1 MKRKKSTALF
11 LALLMIASV
20 FLNAT
25 SVFAEGEQPSPELN
39 QPIENVEIED
49 KKDDLEEV
57 KVEKEKK
64 DSEKTEAN
72 EELNKNNGLEISE
85 EEVHEAVG
93 EPAPGKKFTLTKE
106 SGGTVTTVGSYDK
119 FYDAVS
125 AMDVNDASSFFT
137 IYVNKDATI
146 PEGEMGGYHRSN
158 NKFKLTS
165 GEGGPYTLTREGE
178 WGILAIQENSELTIE
193 NITLDGSGTSE
204 CLFISNNGKVTIG
217 NKATLQNFVD
227 SAKEDGPAI
236 HMTGSSTLNIEE
248 GAVIKDNKSD
258 QKDGY
263 SAGVIYASENSTV
276 NIKGGEFTNN
286 HSNVKDGGVI
296 RSGSNAVV
304 NISGGTFKKNT
315 AKRLGGV
322 IQAYGKVNISGG
334 TFEGNEASTGGVIYA
349 KNVSIQNAKFLTNKA
364 NWGGAVFASKK
375 LTLNET
381 TFNNNVANSA
391 GGALYLQGEGD
402 IKDSEF
408 TGNSSASD
416 GGAVYCKNAD
426 LNVDGSTFDNNKS
439 NEGRGGALFLTGQ
452 NNYTIKNST
461 IKNNKAK
468 DIGGG
473 ITALLGNLNV
483 ENSTIESNNSESLGG
498 GITSVAQRMI
508 NLNKCLIKDNTGHGA
523 GGAFVG
529 TGGTPIKGTVN
540 IKGTEFNG
548 NDTGEAGDQT
558 ELLGG
563 GLYIDA
569 DITANISDSSKFIN
583 NKSGM
588 GGAIFDASLDYND
601 PADTSKYQNL
611 KIDKTTLFKGN
622 IARAGLFAPPS
633 NYDKFTNLAFSDD
646 SDTPYNKHMSKSIL
660 NNYDINYKGGLLIVY
675 DANGGKFEDGK
686 SEKTET
692 HKVNDEITIAVA
704 PAREGYKFAGWK
716 GTKIGADDSSAKELM
731 LKPGDKFKLDCN
743 YIFLAQWEEEKP
755 QPKPEPQPQVEETR
769 NGIRFNFDSQKLNKE
784 ETHIAYIK
792 GYPDNT
798 VRPEGNI
805 TRAEAVTML
814 VRLKGYPIIEGQG
827 IYKDVAKDEWYA
839 PYIEAAYRKGILE
852 EKEGENFR
860 PDEKITRGELAQL
873 ISHVDKKNDAKAP
886 FTDIEGYKYQKAID
900 QNYGNKR
907 ILGYPDNTFK
917 PDAEITRAETAA
929 MLNRLFERSVKE
941 EGLKDVEID
950 GFKDLKD
957 KNYWAYYEIIE
968 ASHTHTYVRIR
979 PNTVEELWKTII
991 K

>member
-25 SVFAEGEQPSPELN
+25 PVFAENEQDVPELN
-39 QPIENVEIED
+39 QSVKKVEEVKAED
-49 KKDDLEEV
+49 KKDNPEEV
-57 KVEKEKK
+57 KVEEEKK
-64 DSEKTEAN
+64 DSEKTEAS
-72 EELNKNNGLEISE
+72 EELNKNDGLEISE
-85 EEVHEAVG
+85 EEVPEVVG
-93 EPAPGKKFTLTKE
+93 EPAAEAFTLTKE
-106 SGGTVTTVGSYDK
+106 SGGTLTTVGSYNK
-119 FYDAVS
+119 FYDAVN
-125 AMDVNDASSFFT
+125 AMDINDASSFFT
-137 IYVNKDATI
+137 IYVNKNATI
-146 PEGEMGGYHRSN
+146 PAEEKGGYFRTN
-158 NKFKLTS
+158 NKFRITS
-165 GEGGPYTLTREGE
+165 GTGGPYTLKREGT
-178 WGILAIQENSELTIE
+178 WGLLGIQTDAELTVD
-193 NITLDGSGTSE
+193 NITLDGSGSTQ
-204 CLFISNNGKVTIG
+204 CFFISNNGKVTIDKG
-217 NKATLQNFVD
+217 AILQNFVD
-227 SAKEDGPAI
+227 RDNEDGPAI
-236 HMTGSSTLNIEE
+236 HMTGSSTLNIED
-248 GAVIKDNKSD
+248 GVVIKDNKSD
-258 QKDGY
+258 QTDGY
-263 SAGVIYASENSTV
+263 SAGVIYAAENSTV
-276 NIKGGEFTNN
+276 NIKGGEFKNN
-286 HSNVKDGGVI
+286 HSNGKDGGVI
-296 RSGSNAVV
+296 RSASNAVV
-304 NISGGTFKKNT
+304 NISGGIFKNNT

-334 TFEGNEASTGGVIYA
+334 TFEGNEATTGGVIYA
-349 KNVSIQNAKFLTNKA
+349 KNASIQNTKFLTNKA
-364 NWGGAVFASKK
+364 TWGGAVFASKK

-408 TGNSSASD
+408 TGNSSESD
-416 GGAVYCKNAD
+416 GGTIYCKNAN
-426 LNVDGSTFDNNKS
+426 LNVDGCTFDNNKS
-439 NEGRGGALFLTGQ
+439 NEGRGGALFLNGQ

-461 IKNNKAK
+461 IKNNSAAS
-468 DIGGG
+468 IGGG
-473 ITALLGNLNV
+473 ITSLLGNLTV
-483 ENSTIESNNSESLGG
+483 ENSIIDSNKSDSLGG
-498 GITSVAQRMI
+498 GLVSVAGTTI
-508 NLNKCLIKDNTGHGA
+508 NLNRCTIKNNTANGA

-529 TGGTPIKGTVN
+529 TGGTEIKGTVN

-548 NDTGEAGDQT
+548 NDTGEGGDQT
-558 ELLGG
+558 KLLGG

-569 DITANISDSSKFIN
+569 DTTAKISEASKFIN

-611 KIDKTTLFKGN
+611 NIDETTIFKGN
-622 IARAGLFAPPS
+622 IARVGLFAPPA
-633 NYDKFTNLAFSDD
+633 NYDKFTNLAFSNE
-646 SDTPYNKHMSKSIL
+646 SDTPYNKHMSKSLL
-660 NNYDINYKGGLLIVY
+660 NNYDINYKGNLLITY

-686 SEKTET
+686 TEKTET

-704 PAREGYKFAGWK
+704 PVRKGHKFAGWK
-716 GTKIGADDSSAKELM
+716 GTSIGADDSSAKELM
-731 LKPGDKFKLDCN
+731 LKPGDKFKLDGN
-743 YIFLAQWEEEKP
+743 YIFVAQWEKEEP
-755 QPKPEPQPQVEETR
+755 QPKPEPQPQVEEIG
-769 NGIRFNFDSQKLNKE
+769 NGIRFNFDSKE
-784 ETHIAYIK
+784 ETHITYIK

-827 IYKDVAKDEWYA
+827 IYKDVAKDEWYT

-941 EGLKDVEID
+941 EGLKNVKIHE
-950 GFKDLKD
+950 FKDLKD

-968 ASHTHTYVRIR
+968 ASHTHTYTRIR
-979 PNTVEELWKTII
+979 QNSIEELWKTII